1 MKLTKKN
8 WKPCLWIKWR
18 RKWNLEMEFKLE
30 WNGSV
35 GMEWNESNEREF
47 SGMQFP
53 RHDNTIR
60 TWPDLM
66 RAKAASNWIHG
77 TSFHSISWTME
88 YAPAMTRTTTT
99 RTATSSSSS
108 TLLLG
113 RMTNIGEVSQNPNAW
128 VGGFCFTVIL
138 FSGLEYWN
146 TTTVCPQTNHPLPIF
161 TKSHGSLSLDTA
173 INIVCT
179 PELFHFASP

>member
-1 MKLTKKN
+1 
-8 WKPCLWIKWR
+8 
-18 RKWNLEMEFKLE
+18 
-30 WNGSV
+30 
-35 GMEWNESNEREF
+35 MEWNESNEREF

-88 YAPAMTRTTTT
+88 YGPAMTRTTTT

-113 RMTNIGEVSQNPNAW
+113 RMSISDKYRRSESESKC
-128 VGGFCFTVIL
+128 VGGWLLCYSHSFFRVGILKQYHGLSTNEPSPPDLYQKSWKPVIRYSYKYSLYAWAFPLCFPL
-138 FSGLEYWN
+138 D
-146 TTTVCPQTNHPLPIF
+146 PQRRMSII
-161 TKSHGSLSLDTA
+161 KD
-173 INIVCT
+173 CR
-179 PELFHFASP
+179 